1 MLATITRSLALAA
14 TLAAGTAMAA
24 EVKVFQV
31 PEGAGPHD
39 VAAAPDGKVWFSAQ
53 GSGALGI
60 IDPATGEV
68 RQVPLGEAPLRTAS
82 SRARTV
88 PRGSPTAASTQLS
101 ASILVPK
108 R

>member
-14 TLAAGTAMAA
+14 TLAAGTATAA
-24 EVKVFQV
+24 EIKVFQV

-39 VAAAPDGKVWFSAQ
+39 VAPAPDGKVWFSAQ

-68 RQVPLGEAPLRTAS
+68 GKSHLARARRRTAS
-82 SRARTV
+82 FRVRTV
-88 PRGSPTAASTQLS
+88 PRGSPMAASTPSS
-101 ASILVPK
+101 ASILGP
-108 R
+108 RR